1 MYERL
6 FQLQED
12 TLKTLANHKR
22 LEIVQLLKN
31 QELTVSELV
40 DMLGI
45 PQANVSQH
53 LAQLRR
59 HKVVT
64 TRRSGKQIYYSL
76 QDKRI
81 ADIVSLLRDFLKA
94 QFLNDPDIAK
104 ISSFDKKAA
113 YPIVRDP
120 VCGMRMS
127 INEVAESA
135 HYKSSDYYFCGQG
148 CFGSFQADP
157 AKFSSELVSAK

>member
-12 TLKTLANHKR
+12 TLKTLSNHKR
-22 LEIVQLLKN
+22 LEIVQLLKK
-31 QELTVSELV
+31 QELTVSQLV

-53 LAQLRR
+53 LAQLRQ
-59 HKVVT
+59 HKVVV

-76 QDKRI
+76 PDKRI
-81 ADIVSLLRDFLKA
+81 AELVSLLRDFLKS
-94 QFLNDPDIAK
+94 QFANDPEIAK
-104 ISSFDKKAA
+104 INSFDKQAT

-120 VCGMRMS
+120 VCGMRLS
-127 INEVAESA
+127 RNEVVESLR
-135 HYKSSDYYFCGQG
+135 HKSENFYFCGQG
-148 CFGSFQADP
+148 CYGSFQADP

>member
-12 TLKTLANHKR
+12 TLKTLASQKR
-22 LEIVQLLKN
+22 LEIVQLLKKR
-31 QELTVSELV
+31 ELTVSELV

-76 QDKRI
+76 SDKRI
-81 ADIVSLLRDFLKA
+81 AQLVSLLRDFLKA
-94 QFLNDPDIAK
+94 QFLSDPDIAK
-104 ISSFDKKAA
+104 ISSFDKRAA

-135 HYKSSDYYFCGQG
+135 HYESSDYYFCGQG
-148 CFGSFQADP
+148 CYSSFHANP
-157 AKFSSELVSAK
+157 PKFAKNLAKV